1 MGTMGYRILVVD
13 DHDDTTRVLSRLLR
27 MKGHEVLTASTVAEA
42 IGLCRTIRFDLM
54 IADVDLPDG
63 NGNDVMRAL
72 RPLGIRG
79 VAFSGLSLPE
89 DTRRAYDAGFKHFIT
104 KPVPDVLGVV
114 DRLLAEPSTTV
125 DAVARAAFFRAVDQR
140 VADATRDGAK
150 QQQPA
155 AADRPDRKGFRLT
168 ALSFLATFLS

>member
-1 MGTMGYRILVVD
+1 MGMMGYRILVVD

-27 MKGHEVLTASTVAEA
+27 MKGYEVLTACTVAEA
-42 IGLCRTIRFDLM
+42 IGLARTIRFDLL

-89 DTRRAYDAGFKHFIT
+89 DTRRAYDAGFTHFIT
-104 KPVPDVLGVV
+104 KPSPDVLGVV
-114 DRLLAEPSTTV
+114 GYLLSQPSTAV
-125 DAVARAAFFRAVDQR
+125 DSETRAAFFRAVDKR
-140 VADATRDGAK
+140 MSEATRK
-150 QQQPA
+150 TKSKPEEKPVQKWFPPLA
-155 AADRPDRKGFRLT
+155 ALGWLT
-168 ALSFLATFLS
+168 LF